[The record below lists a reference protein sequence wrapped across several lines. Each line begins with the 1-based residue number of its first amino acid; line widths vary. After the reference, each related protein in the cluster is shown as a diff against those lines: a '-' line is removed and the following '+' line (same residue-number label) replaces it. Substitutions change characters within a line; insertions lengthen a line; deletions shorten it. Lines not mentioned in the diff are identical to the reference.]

1 MNSEDVLLGMLVGV
15 RWGARQAD
23 LGDRIGSVRQGPRE
37 VLGVFLGKGGSPTRM
52 AASQKRTSRR
62 L

>member
-23 LGDRIGSVRQGPRE
+23 LRDRIGSVRQGPRE
-37 VLGVFLGKGGSPTRM
+37 VLGVFLGNGGSPTRM
-52 AASQKRTSRR
+52 TAS
-62 L
+62 

>member
-23 LGDRIGSVRQGPRE
+23 LGDRIGIVRQGPRE
-37 VLGVFLGKGGSPTRM
+37 VPGVFLGNGGSPTRM
-52 AASQKRTSRR
+52 AAPKKH
-62 L
+62 